1 MRKPRNYDEDL
12 KALTAKA
19 RQLKARKQ
27 SQLGELV
34 EATGADASPSRNW
47 PARCCRLPP
56 SPIRRDG
63 RHGANAALRSF
74 LASGPN
80 RRLAHALATTRN
92 QQRRTTSARH
102 RLALQQARHDTRA
115 WQVKRR
121 ERTRQLI
128 ELGGL
133 IAKAGLVELTDDDRA
148 VILGLLVE
156 AAAKLRTDE
165 TGNQLTLWRR
175 RGQRAFADTE
185 TKTEQP
191 ATRVPPS
198 IASALPR
205 ASRVAIGTC
214 MDDKTKTRIL
224 GVIERAPQWLRNDLA
239 AKDPAARA
247 RAEEALARCWSMR
260 SMRATRQPVDGQRQ
274 DQADWRN
281 SSAWSSRKAQFD
293 WRGMMNTEGLD
304 PHLLHAW
311 LAARSLARG
320 CPCQCPSMAVSA
332 SIPDRKLRLSVGC
345 FRACVMGSRTSPAV
359 FISRASS

>member
-1 MRKPRNYDEDL
+1 
-12 KALTAKA
+12 
-19 RQLKARKQ
+19 
-27 SQLGELV
+27 
-34 EATGADASPSRNW
+34 
-47 PARCCRLPP
+47 LPP
-56 SPIRRDG
+56 SPIRNDG
-63 RHGANAALRSF
+63 RHGANAAPRSF

-80 RRLAHALATTRN
+80 RRLAALATTRN

-165 TGNQLTLWRR
+165 TGNHSLWRR

-198 IASALPR
+198 IASALP
-205 ASRVAIGTC
+205 A
-214 MDDKTKTRIL
+214 
-224 GVIERAPQWLRNDLA
+224 
-239 AKDPAARA
+239 PAA
-247 RAEEALARCWSMR
+247 
-260 SMRATRQPVDGQRQ
+260 
-274 DQADWRN
+274 
-281 SSAWSSRKAQFD
+281 
-293 WRGMMNTEGLD
+293 
-304 PHLLHAW
+304 
-311 LAARSLARG
+311 
-320 CPCQCPSMAVSA
+320 
-332 SIPDRKLRLSVGC
+332 
-345 FRACVMGSRTSPAV
+345 SP
-359 FISRASS
+359 